1 MFALVENNEFVKILN
16 DRKGF
21 IGTADNIEIV
31 WEEKTRTVNITDEEG
46 NDVLWTQEEI
56 DNSDAPEGT
65 QVDDIKTIEE
75 TYKESK
81 EVTTQQEVK
90 YSKDVFTK
98 WTNEEREAIGI
109 HEVVIDSSNKQDE
122 YYYIN
127 TDISYSFDG
136 SSVIGSY
143 GTATPKPLDDVL
155 FVEGD
160 EIPDDKAVGDV
171 KQYGLKG
178 LEIAKIKAQAG
189 GLLAPTDW
197 YVIRYQEDNTKT
209 IPTDVATYRNEVRAK
224 SDEMENMINA
234 CGTVE
239 DLKILFTYVED
250 EQGNVTRPLVSFPEV
265 I

>member
-1 MFALVENNEFVKILN
+1 MFALIENGQFVKIVN
-16 DRKGF
+16 SNKGIT
-21 IGTADNIEIV
+21 IGDNQYPKSIYNLWSE
-31 WEEKTRTVNITDEEG
+31 DER
-46 NDVLWTQEEI
+46 N
-56 DNSDAPEGT
+56 
-65 QVDDIKTIEE
+65 
-75 TYKESK
+75 
-81 EVTTQQEVK
+81 
-90 YSKDVFTK
+90 
-98 WTNEEREAIGI
+98 AIGI
-109 HEVVIDSSNKQDE
+109 YEVSVDNTNKKDE
-122 YYYIN
+122 AYYIN

-155 FVEGD
+155 FTQADADAD
-160 EIPDDKAVGDV
+160 EIPDDKAVGDI

-209 IPTDVATYRNEVRAK
+209 IPTDVATYRNNVRAK
-224 SDEMENMINA
+224 SDEMESQINA

-239 DLKILFTYVED
+239 DLKTLFTWTED
-250 EQGNVTRPLVSFPEV
+250 EQGNITRPLVSFPEV

>member
-31 WEEKTRTVNITDEEG
+31 WEERTRTVEVTDEEG
-46 NDVLWTQEEI
+46 NAVLDENGGVQTR
-56 DNSDAPEGT
+56 
-65 QVDDIKTIEE
+65 EE
-75 TYKESK
+75 TYKEST

-98 WTNEEREAIGI
+98 WSNAEREAIGI
-109 HEVVIDSSNKQDE
+109 YEVSVDNTNKKDE
-122 YYYIN
+122 AYYIN

-155 FVEGD
+155 FTQSEIDTDEDLEGVE
-160 EIPDDKAVGDV
+160 AGDV

-178 LEIAKIKAQAG
+178 LEIKKIKAQAG

-197 YVIRYQEDNTKT
+197 HVVKATEVADYSV
-209 IPTDVATYRNEVRAK
+209 PTDIATYRANVRAK
-224 SDEMENMINA
+224 SNEIETQINA
-234 CGTVE
+234 CTTVDELKALYEYTE
-239 DLKILFTYVED
+239 DAE
-250 EQGNVTRPLVSFPEV
+250 GNITRPLAKFPEEL
-265 I
+265 

>member
-1 MFALVENNEFVKILN
+1 MFALIENGQFVKIVN
-16 DRKGF
+16 SNKGIT
-21 IGTADNIEIV
+21 IGDNQYPKSIYNLWSE
-31 WEEKTRTVNITDEEG
+31 DER
-46 NDVLWTQEEI
+46 N
-56 DNSDAPEGT
+56 
-65 QVDDIKTIEE
+65 
-75 TYKESK
+75 
-81 EVTTQQEVK
+81 
-90 YSKDVFTK
+90 
-98 WTNEEREAIGI
+98 AIGI
-109 HEVVIDSSNKQDE
+109 YEVSVDNTNKKDE
-122 YYYIN
+122 AYYIN

-155 FVEGD
+155 FTQADADAD
-160 EIPDDKAVGDV
+160 EIPDDKAVGDI

-224 SDEMENMINA
+224 SDEMESQINA

-239 DLKILFTYVED
+239 DLKNLFTWVYDED
-250 EQGNVTRPLVSFPEV
+250 TNTTSRPLVSFPEV

>member
-1 MFALVENNEFVKILN
+1 MFALIENGQFVKIVN
-16 DRKGF
+16 SNKGIT
-21 IGTADNIEIV
+21 IGDNQYPKSIYNLWSE
-31 WEEKTRTVNITDEEG
+31 DER
-46 NDVLWTQEEI
+46 N
-56 DNSDAPEGT
+56 
-65 QVDDIKTIEE
+65 
-75 TYKESK
+75 
-81 EVTTQQEVK
+81 
-90 YSKDVFTK
+90 
-98 WTNEEREAIGI
+98 AIGI
-109 HEVVIDSSNKQDE
+109 YEISVDNTNKKDE
-122 YYYIN
+122 AYYIN
-127 TDISYSFDG
+127 TNISYSFDG

-209 IPTDVATYRNEVRAK
+209 IPTDIATYRNEVRTK
-224 SDEMENMINA
+224 SDEMESQINA

-239 DLKILFTYVED
+239 DLKTLFTWVYDED
-250 EQGNVTRPLVSFPEV
+250 TNTTSRPLVSFPEV